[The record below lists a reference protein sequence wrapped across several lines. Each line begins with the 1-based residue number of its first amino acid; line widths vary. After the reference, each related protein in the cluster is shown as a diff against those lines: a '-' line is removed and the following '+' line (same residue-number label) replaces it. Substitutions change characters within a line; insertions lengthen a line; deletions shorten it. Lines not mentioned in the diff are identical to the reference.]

1 MLLLASESAG
11 KSRNVTD
18 VARELSLNFAWFTD
32 AVDLDRQLRGRARR
46 IVLLLDADLTVGK
59 VAVLQRA
66 AARGPFGLVVAA
78 DRESLRERLGQA
90 PWDELCHL
98 PNLEWLAPDFRRHH
112 FRRAARECRRHLLK
126 ISRDDLQNAIRRE
139 EFCLRYQPKV
149 MRGEGNSWRTTE
161 AEALLRWQHPQH
173 GSIGP
178 LEFLP
183 ELEAF
188 DLMPAVSEYVLREAS
203 RQLVEWR
210 AQGLEL
216 NSCINLASSQLNN
229 AGLADEYARIVAEHG
244 LECSSFTFEVIEQDI
259 ADSDAPHL
267 KVLNELRER
276 GFRVSL
282 DDFGIAAASLGT
294 FETLPVDEIK
304 IHAAALKRAR
314 SSPVAQKV
322 LAAVTGL
329 AHNLGI
335 SVCAEGVEDQE
346 TYEFLATIECDKLQ
360 GYLISEAVMPELIQ
374 AGYSADEVE
383 VHAVA

>member
-1 MLLLASESAG
+1 MLLLASESASKLRG
-11 KSRNVTD
+11 VID
-18 VARELSLNFAWFTD
+18 VARELSLNFCCFTD
-32 AVDLDRQLRGRARR
+32 AVDLDSQLRGKTRR
-46 IVLLLDADLTVGK
+46 IVLLAEADLSIGK
-59 VAVLQRA
+59 VTVLQKA
-66 AARGPFGLVVAA
+66 AGRSPFGLVVAA
-78 DRESLRERLGQA
+78 GQDA
-90 PWDELCHL
+90 VRDAHGDALL
-98 PNLEWLAPDFRRHH
+98 ADLAAIPNLQWIAPDFRRFH
-112 FRRAARECRRHLLK
+112 FLKAARECRRHLLK
-126 ISRDDLQNAIRRE
+126 ISAEDLKNALRNR

-149 MRGEGNSWRTTE
+149 VRGDGHEWRTSE

-188 DLMPAVSEYVLREAS
+188 DLMPAVSEYVLQEAAS
-203 RQLVEWR
+203 QLVKWR
-210 AQGLEL
+210 EQGLEL
-216 NSCINLASSQLNN
+216 DCCINLASSQLNN
-229 AGLADEYARIVAEHG
+229 HGLADAYEKIVREHG
-244 LECSSFTFEVIEQDI
+244 LDCSSFTFEVIEQEI

-276 GFRVSL
+276 GFRISL

-294 FETLPVDEIK
+294 LEALPVDEIK
-304 IHAAALKRAR
+304 IHADALKRAR
-314 SSPVAQKV
+314 KSEVAQKV

-335 SVCAEGVEDQE
+335 SGCAEGVEDQE

-374 AGYSADEVE
+374 GGYSAEAVE
-383 VHAVA
+383 VDAVA

>member
-1 MLLLASESAG
+1 MLLLASESAV
-11 KSRNVTD
+11 KARNVID
-18 VARELSLNFAWFTD
+18 VARELSLSFGYFTD
-32 AVDLDRQLRGRARR
+32 AVDLDRQLRGDMRR
-46 IVLLLDADLTVGK
+46 IVLLLEDDLSVGK

-78 DRESLRERLGQA
+78 DQDTLKQKLGQV
-90 PWDELCHL
+90 PWDELSHL
-98 PNLEWLAPDFRRHH
+98 PNLQWLTPGFRRHH

-126 ISRDDLQNAIRRE
+126 VSPEDLRNAMLRQ

-149 MRGEGNSWRTTE
+149 MRSDTAEWKTTE
-161 AEALLRWQHPQH
+161 AEALLRWQHPIH

-188 DLMPAVSEYVLREAS
+188 DLMPAVSEYVLREAA

-210 AQGLEL
+210 KQGLTL

-229 AGLADEYARIVAEHG
+229 QGLADESARIVRAFG
-244 LECSSFTFEVIEQDI
+244 LDCSSFTFEVIEQDI
-259 ADSDAPHL
+259 ANSDAPHL
-267 KVLNELRER
+267 KVLNELREH

-294 FETLPVDEIK
+294 LEALPVDEIK

-314 SSPVAQKV
+314 KSDVAQKV

-360 GYLISEAVMPELIQ
+360 GYLISEAVMPDLIQ